1 MASSRSKELSDLHRL
16 FSSVRTEKEA
26 EMLLTDMLTPGELR
40 SLTKRWQELELLA
53 NGTKQ
58 REVSKKLKISISKVT
73 RGSRVLRHGTG
84 GAWVFFR
91 RLGEKAK
98 KRERRGERR

>member
-1 MASSRSKELSDLHRL
+1 MLYGMTDSKHLRDLYQL

-40 SLTKRWQELELLA
+40 SLTKRWQELQLLA
-53 NGTKQ
+53 NGMTQ
-58 REVSKKLKISISKVT
+58 REVSQKLKISISKVT

-84 GAWVFFR
+84 GAWLFLK
-91 RLGEKAK
+91 RLGKIRK
-98 KRERRGERR
+98 ER